1 MAYIT
6 CPKCQ
11 SKLKLVENSTEQ
23 RLTCPR
29 CRRLIR
35 VGEDGTVAVL
45 GEPGAAKKKSQ
56 QKDSPQS
63 ESQTIRLATKEPPR
77 RKVER
82 GFPGWA
88 IYAVS
93 AAVVGLLLV
102 FIWWGTSQSTPTKT
116 PARSGGA
123 LFAEQSPRQETVS
136 SSSEPTEP
144 TPARDTPESKPRKQR
159 RSTEALGIDDGDTS
173 EQKPAAGRPVAKV
186 ENAADKAASAPS
198 QPLAAQ
204 KDESAKE
211 PIGTADSPSKSD
223 TDQSSPTAGPQS
235 PRVALAEVLPGKLD
249 EEVGKILDEWQPA
262 AAKFAAENAKTTDAA
277 KVKSLLKH
285 DPAKTFGLKLLE
297 LGEQQPN
304 SNAAFQAQV
313 AALYVV
319 HDSDAELTADIVAR
333 SARHLADHFG
343 AEGMG
348 KVALLASP
356 LPHPAVRR
364 LLQSVLDK
372 SPHREDRGLACFALI
387 KNLKIERDQTSEP
400 AALKRIDKQA
410 LGLVRRINNQEFG
423 DVTVNDLPLADALKA
438 LAESMT
444 PQLSPGSVA
453 PEIIGKDL
461 EGNRL
466 KLSDYRGKVVMLQF
480 WAGWC
485 PHCRKLIP
493 YQREFV
499 TKMKKRPFVL
509 LGVNVDK
516 RAEAASIQRKNVT
529 NWRSWQ
535 DGPNGPIGAK
545 FQIKG
550 YPTTFILDR
559 KGTIRYAGSAVNW
572 EFYDQFLKNLLAEE
586 DGKGDAKDD
595 STSASR

>member
-1 MAYIT
+1 
-6 CPKCQ
+6 
-11 SKLKLVENSTEQ
+11 
-23 RLTCPR
+23 
-29 CRRLIR
+29 

-63 ESQTIRLATKEPPR
+63 ESQTIRLATTDPPR
-77 RKVER
+77 KRVER

-116 PARSGGA
+116 PPRSGGA
-123 LFAEQSPRQETVS
+123 LFAEQSPRQEAVS
-136 SSSEPTEP
+136 SPTEPTEP
-144 TPARDTPESKPRKQR
+144 TPARNTPESKPRKQR
-159 RSTEALGIDDGDTS
+159 RSAEALGVDDGDS
-173 EQKPAAGRPVAKV
+173 FERKPAVGQSVAKV
-186 ENAADKAASAPS
+186 ENAADKAPS
-198 QPLAAQ
+198 QPLSAQ
-204 KDESAKE
+204 KEE
-211 PIGTADSPSKSD
+211 PIGTADSPSKPD
-223 TDQSSPTAGPQS
+223 TEPSPTAGPQS

-277 KVKSLLKH
+277 RVKSLLKH

-333 SARHLADHFG
+333 SAKHLADHFG

-356 LPHPAVRR
+356 LTHPAVRR

-372 SPHREDRGLACFALI
+372 NLHREDRGLACFALI

-438 LAESMT
+438 LAESLT

-493 YQREFV
+493 NQREFV

-509 LGVNVDK
+509 LGVNADK
-516 RAEAASIQRKNVT
+516 RAEAAAIQRKNIT

-535 DGPNGPIGAK
+535 DGPNGPIGSK

-572 EFYDQFLKNLLAEE
+572 EFYDQFLRNLLAEE